1 MLKTS
6 NFEPLLI
13 TKKGAARGQSSKN
26 LRSSHHFT
34 VRPFMGNNNGKGGS
48 EANSPRS
55 RSNLDG
61 TKLSSA
67 SEDEDL
73 INPLSFPEPVQDKSL
88 MTWEEA

>member
-1 MLKTS
+1 
-6 NFEPLLI
+6 
-13 TKKGAARGQSSKN
+13 
-26 LRSSHHFT
+26 
-34 VRPFMGNNNGKGGS
+34 MGNNNGKGGS